1 MSKTMKEL
9 ERELHNAKA
18 SLSYHKNKG
27 KGRGKGRAKPKGESP
42 RARANRLA
50 GNIVWNDEKK
60 AMAHVVAF
68 LTANDGEYKAAF
80 NQAHTMPVED
90 IRELVKGHEDAVE
103 KHIKA
108 LQEKRAA
115 RKKAKEPQQLSL
127 ALRQAEVSVEPAGE
141 NDGEPTMDFGSPWDD
156 ALPQQDFDDAFT
168 KMIDEAW
175 PDTPDTPDTPVP
187 VIRYDALEAKK
198 VIPRHKPNYGDSEE
212 TSTAVPVK
220 TTTLRLAKE
229 VVSELTGFEG
239 LSDEQIVGHIL
250 NRYLQYNKDGKL

>member
-1 MSKTMKEL
+1 MMNKTIEEL

-27 KGRGKGRAKPKGESP
+27 RGKGRGRAKPKGESP

-68 LTANDGEYKAAF
+68 LTANDGDYKAAF

-90 IRELVKGHEDAVE
+90 IRELVKGHEDEVE

-115 RKKAKEPQQLSL
+115 RKKAKEPQQLPLELSQGGMY
-127 ALRQAEVSVEPAGE
+127 ASPTAE
-141 NDGEPTMDFGSPWDD
+141 
-156 ALPQQDFDDAFT
+156 QDFDDAIT
-168 KMIDEAW
+168 KMLDEAW
-175 PDTPDTPDTPVP
+175 PDTPAVKEVVP
-187 VIRYDALEAKK
+187 ETV
-198 VIPRHKPNYGDSEE
+198 KPNYQVGRDSEE
-212 TSTAVPVK
+212 TYINVPVK
-220 TTTLRLAKE
+220 ATTLRLAKE